1 MLRNEPREIASQEA
15 ELKAFFYRL
24 AEEKGVNAREKGKYA
39 MAAVAVAVAHY
50 YFKGASSILDYAVM
64 LGCAGITAGILASAV
79 NDFSTAKSDE
89 YMKAHPEYENNRI
102 DELLRNIDQQR
113 IVALFEEAAMEVSLD
128 HIHGKKVNTVSAEAI
143 PQATAVVTTA
153 RGSATNNVA
162 QQLHVREINPRI
174 TVQGRVSLNNG
185 NGSRG

>member
-1 MLRNEPREIASQEA
+1 M
-15 ELKAFFYRL
+15 
-24 AEEKGVNAREKGKYA
+24 
-39 MAAVAVAVAHY
+39 
-50 YFKGASSILDYAVM
+50 
-64 LGCAGITAGILASAV
+64 
-79 NDFSTAKSDE
+79 
-89 YMKAHPEYENNRI
+89 
-102 DELLRNIDQQR
+102 
-113 IVALFEEAAMEVSLD
+113 
-128 HIHGKKVNTVSAEAI
+128 SAEAI